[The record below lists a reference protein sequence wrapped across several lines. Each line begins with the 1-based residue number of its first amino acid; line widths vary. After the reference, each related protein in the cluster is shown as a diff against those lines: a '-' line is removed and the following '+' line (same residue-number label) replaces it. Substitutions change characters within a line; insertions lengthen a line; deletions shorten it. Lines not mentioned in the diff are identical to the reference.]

1 MLDIDNWQEILVTI
15 RKNKLRTFLTGFS
28 VAWGIMMLV
37 ILLAAGQGLLNGA
50 VSRFMDDAI
59 NTIWINGGRTTMPYK
74 GYQPNR
80 RISLDNS
87 DYNYLTSAYESDIT
101 YSSGSRN
108 FWGAQVYYGTESA
121 NFEVRAVHPD
131 NQYMESNSLVRGRYI
146 NQVDIDDFRK
156 VAVIGQKVER
166 ELFKTKPSMGEYLRI
181 NGVHYEVVGVYADAG
196 GDDEEDNVYIPVN
209 VGQATLSRTPTELSR
224 IMLAYDEGLSVS
236 ESMELED
243 KLFNELATI
252 HGFNPA
258 DKSALRIWNRKARM
272 KDVLSVLDG
281 IRIFIWVIGI
291 GTIIAGIVGVSNI
304 MMITVKERTRE
315 IGIRKALGA
324 TPGSIIALILQ
335 ESVFIT
341 TFSGY
346 LGLVLGVGIV
356 ELLGGNV
363 QHDFFRNPEINL
375 QIALLTLA
383 ILVTAGAL
391 AGFVPARRA
400 AKIKPIEALRYE

>member
-1 MLDIDNWQEILVTI
+1 MFDLDNWQEIFVTI

-37 ILLAAGQGLLNGA
+37 VLLAAGQGLLNGA
-50 VSRFMDDAI
+50 VGRFMDDAI
-59 NTIWINGGRTTMPYK
+59 NTIWINGGRTTMAYK

-80 RISLDNS
+80 PIILDNS
-87 DYNYLTSAYESDIT
+87 DYDYLTMAYDNDIT

-121 NFEVRAVHPD
+121 SFEVRAVHPD
-131 NQYMESNSLVRGRYI
+131 NQYMESNSLVKGRYL
-146 NQVDIDDFRK
+146 NQADLDQFRK

-166 ELFKTKPSMGEYLRI
+166 ELFKTQPAIGEYVRI
-181 NGVHYEVVGVYADAG
+181 NGVLFEVVGVYSDAG
-196 GDDEEDNVYIPVN
+196 GDDEEDNLYIPLN
-209 VGQATLSRTPTELSR
+209 VGQATLTRTPSDLSR
-224 IMLAYDEGLSVS
+224 IMLAYDEDLSVAES
-236 ESMELED
+236 EELEE
-243 KLFNELATI
+243 KYFNELAAI
-252 HGFNPA
+252 HGFDPN

-272 KDVLSVLDG
+272 KDVLSVLEG

-315 IGIRKALGA
+315 IGIRKAIGA
-324 TPGSIIALILQ
+324 TPVSIISLILQ

-346 LGLVLGVGIV
+346 LGLVLGVGLV
-356 ELLGGNV
+356 ELLGGNI
-363 QHDFFRNPEINL
+363 QHEFFTNPEINL

-383 ILVTAGAL
+383 ILVLAGAI

-400 AKIKPIEALRYE
+400 ARIRPIEALRYE